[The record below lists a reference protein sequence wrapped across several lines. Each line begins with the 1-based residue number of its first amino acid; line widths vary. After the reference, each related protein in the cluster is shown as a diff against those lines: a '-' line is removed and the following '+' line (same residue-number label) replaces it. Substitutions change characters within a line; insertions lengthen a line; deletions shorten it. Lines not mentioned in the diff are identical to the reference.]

1 MRLTRFCDYALR
13 VLMYL
18 GVHGE
23 RVATIREIAGTHRVS
38 ENHLMKVVQH
48 LSARGYIETTRG
60 KGGGMR
66 LARAPGDINIGKIV
80 REAEDDGAFVECFDP
95 ITSNCRIAP
104 ACVLKHALHD
114 ALDAF
119 FRTLDGYT
127 LADLVA
133 PRPKLVRLLPR
144 PVTTPAN
151 GVTSARN
158 R

>member
-23 RVATIREIAGTHRVS
+23 RVATIREIAGTHGVS

-48 LSARGYIETTRG
+48 LSARGYIATTRG

-66 LARAPGDINIGKIV
+66 LARAPGDINIGEVV

-95 ITSNCRIAP
+95 ITSNCHIAP